1 MVAACGTVI
10 PEELRTDVIQR
21 REDGNVMLSVPSWTA
36 ERRTYAFLCP
46 GDPHVPV
53 VPGANTEETGERLY
67 GAQCIGFDPVPTE
80 TNGWEDVLLFAD
92 PESTLPRATFDA
104 APTWRLILY
113 DLVLKA
119 SDRVIGRVFQRDIR
133 GGPIGR

>member
-1 MVAACGTVI
+1 MAACASVI

-21 REDGNVMLSVPSWTA
+21 RESGNVMLSVPSWTA

-53 VPGANTEETGERLY
+53 VPGANPDETGERLH
-67 GAQCIGFDPVPTE
+67 GAECIGFDQVPRE
-80 TNGWEDVLLFAD
+80 TSGWEDVLLFAD
-92 PESTLPRATFDA
+92 RDSTLPREKFDA

-119 SDRVIGRVFQRDIR
+119 ADRLIGRVFQRDIT